1 MRNMIDRQL
10 RQQLQHLNR
19 VGGMQLNIVTHVLF
33 LVTLQ
38 MNILNI
44 LSVYEMG
51 LICQKLSSKKG
62 YQVVKMSFIETNY
75 NNNWKL
81 VILMNYNIIYNCET
95 FTHENTFTFIG
106 CWMFTSWYI
115 YLRVNHINISSFASL
130 LTMTSCSS
138 YYLIVF
144 FSNIYNNQMDLT

>member
-1 MRNMIDRQL
+1 MRNVIDRQL
-10 RQQLQHLNR
+10 RQQLQHLNI

-75 NNNWKL
+75 NNN
-81 VILMNYNIIYNCET
+81 
-95 FTHENTFTFIG
+95 
-106 CWMFTSWYI
+106 
-115 YLRVNHINISSFASL
+115 
-130 LTMTSCSS
+130 
-138 YYLIVF
+138 
-144 FSNIYNNQMDLT
+144 